1 MITFIARFLNGL
13 QRTPRSSREM
23 LHIYLQL
30 SSVSQRLSH
39 KKDPHNIQ
47 MQKTGAAAGF
57 YAVISARF

>member
-1 MITFIARFLNGL
+1 
-13 QRTPRSSREM
+13 M